1 MTDSRM
7 TDWEQITA
15 AVTTTMGGDAEGG
28 RAALTRCW
36 EATGPDDH
44 AARCVLAHYLA
55 DVVPD
60 LADEITWDER
70 ALAEFA
76 SVGRSD
82 LSAVGIADTRLLAP
96 SLHLNLGDGYLRAG
110 RPDDARRALAEGYA
124 AVGLLPDD
132 GYGEMI
138 RRGLDGLA
146 ARIDPVA
153 AAADDPSD

>member
-1 MTDSRM
+1 MG
-7 TDWEQITA
+7 DWEQIISAVTA
-15 AVTTTMGGDAEGG
+15 AIGGDAEGG
-28 RAALTRCW
+28 RAALARCW

-60 LADEITWDER
+60 LADQVAWDER
-70 ALAEFA
+70 ALVEFA

-82 LSAVGIADTRLLAP
+82 LTAVGIADTRLLAP

-110 RPDDARRALAEGYA
+110 RPDDARRALADGYA
-124 AVGLLPDD
+124 AVELLPDD
-132 GYGEMI
+132 GYGDMI

-146 ARIDPVA
+146 ERLDPVA
-153 AAADDPSD
+153 TTADDASG